1 MMMAQKKLGDRK
13 FDALLHAM
21 LTKKPKPLEKTSK
34 ARPSSTQAPSANYSG
49 TRTRKGKSA
58 SASSKP
64 KRASP

>member
-1 MMMAQKKLGDRK
+1 MGTSKQAMEKFTNLLGRMI
-13 FDALLHAM
+13 AGV
-21 LTKKPKPLEKTSK
+21 PKPLGKTSK

-64 KRASP
+64 KRGPLD